1 MIRESA
7 PERISGAEGLSC
19 ARTQRLP
26 LLTRTAT
33 AIRTATRMEIVRT
46 TTAMTKRT
54 GTILATALVAEH
66 RGAIFCG
73 R

>member
-1 MIRESA
+1 
-7 PERISGAEGLSC
+7 
-19 ARTQRLP
+19 
-26 LLTRTAT
+26 
-33 AIRTATRMEIVRT
+33 MEIDRT
-46 TTAMTKRT
+46 SIAMTMRT